1 MWHRIALCVVLGGC
15 GFHSRAGLASDLPPD
30 GDAPGS
36 DAPGSDAP
44 GGDAGA
50 GSDAGSSGTTS
61 CLQRWLDGSSGLA
74 LSQPTELA
82 LATTAD
88 DRDPWISAD
97 GLRLY
102 FGRSPGQQG
111 GRDIYL
117 ATRAS
122 TGVDF
127 TTASAVVNLDTQD
140 DESRAALSG
149 DEKMVVFSGNHN
161 TMNDN
166 FQLFVS
172 RRGDLAQPFP
182 SPGTPDQMLVASVNT
197 ANDNYFD
204 PFLSRDGLRLYV
216 APLLTGSSQQIR
228 LATRTGLDQ
237 NFGRPAPLAVIN
249 SGNTDADPALS
260 LDERIIVFSSLRTA
274 GAGLGGTN
282 LWYATRPNATADFA
296 APRLI
301 PTVNSDRSDG
311 DPMLSADGCE
321 LYFASTRLGGG
332 FHLFRAHVMQ

>member
-1 MWHRIALCVVLGGC
+1 VVLGGC
-15 GFHSRAGLASDLPPD
+15 GFHSSAGLANDLPPD
-30 GDAPGS
+30 GDAPGR
-36 DAPGSDAP
+36 DARGSDAP

-61 CLQRWLDGSSGLA
+61 CLQRWLDGGSGLA

-102 FGRSPGQQG
+102 FGRGPGQQG

-117 ATRAS
+117 ATRRS
-122 TGVDF
+122 TVVDF
-127 TTASAVVNLDTQD
+127 TTASAVVNLDTMD

-149 DEKMVVFSGNHN
+149 DEKMVVFSGNHS
-161 TMNDN
+161 TMNNN

-172 RRGDLAQPFP
+172 RRGDPTKDFP
-182 SPGTPDQMLVASVNT
+182 SPPGPDQMLVASVNT
-197 ANDNYFD
+197 TNDDYFD
-204 PFLSRDGLRLYV
+204 PFLSRDGLRLYL
-216 APLLTGSSQQIR
+216 APNLPGSGQHIR
-228 LATRTGLDQ
+228 MATRTGPDK
-237 NFGRPAPLAVIN
+237 NFAASVPVAVIN
-249 SGNTDADPALS
+249 GADADADPALS
-260 LDERIIVFSSLRTA
+260 LDERIIVFSSLRPA
-274 GAGLGGTN
+274 GAGLGATN
-282 LWYATRPNATADFA
+282 LWYATRPSATADFA